1 MSSSP
6 ETGPSCPPPLAGSRR
21 APAGGPIGARDRA
34 ASAATRPE
42 PASRNGVLLRG
53 ESAAA
58 ATPWQRAHRPA
69 PEAGTRR
76 TVVPVAPLP
85 AASAAAAAAPAP
97 VPAPPVALPVAP
109 QVVPPAARESLT
121 WAAFPSD
128 ATPYAGPERR
138 SGEDR
143 RLRSTARLSDV
154 YAAQLDE
161 LREQAR
167 SEGWAAGHA
176 EGIVAAT
183 QVVAAAE
190 AAETRLA
197 EAQVRW
203 ERRLATATAA
213 LGAAAAQLEATA
225 APVLDELRDQV
236 LDAVVTLVGD
246 LLGRELATTDA
257 AGLDALRRALTLC
270 PTDAPVVVRLHPDD
284 LAEVPAA
291 ELAALP
297 PSVTVTG
304 DLAVERAGAV
314 AEAGTTRIDAQLGPA
329 LERIRTVLRG

>member
-1 MSSSP
+1 
-6 ETGPSCPPPLAGSRR
+6 
-21 APAGGPIGARDRA
+21 
-34 ASAATRPE
+34 
-42 PASRNGVLLRG
+42 VLLRG
-53 ESAAA
+53 ESAAS
-58 ATPWQRAHRPA
+58 ATPWQRVHRPA

-76 TVVPVAPLP
+76 TVVPVVPVP
-85 AASAAAAAAPAP
+85 AAPAPAAAAPAAGAPAP
-97 VPAPPVALPVAP
+97 VPAPP
-109 QVVPPAARESLT
+109 VVPPAARESLT
-121 WAAFPSD
+121 WAEFPSD
-128 ATPYAGPERR
+128 APSYVGPERR

-176 EGIVAAT
+176 EGIVAAA

-190 AAETRLA
+190 QAAEARLA

-225 APVLDELRDQV
+225 APVLDELRDRV

-246 LLGRELATTDA
+246 LLGRELATADA

-270 PTDAPVVVRLHPDD
+270 PTDAPVIVRLHPDD

-297 PSVTVTG
+297 ASVTVTG

-314 AEAGTTRIDAQLGPA
+314 AEAGSTRIDAQLGPA

>member
-6 ETGPSCPPPLAGSRR
+6 ERGPSCPPPLAGSRR
-21 APAGGPIGARDRA
+21 APAGGPIDTRDRA

-53 ESAAA
+53 ESAAS
-58 ATPWQRAHRPA
+58 ATPWHRVHRPA

-76 TVVPVAPLP
+76 TVVPVAPVP
-85 AASAAAAAAPAP
+85 AAPAPAAAAPAP
-97 VPAPPVALPVAP
+97 APAPP
-109 QVVPPAARESLT
+109 VVPPAARESLT
-121 WAAFPSD
+121 WAEFPSD
-128 ATPYAGPERR
+128 APPYVGPERR

-161 LREQAR
+161 LRERAR
-167 SEGWAAGHA
+167 TEGWAAGHA
-176 EGIVAAT
+176 EGIVAAA

-190 AAETRLA
+190 QAAEARLA
-197 EAQVRW
+197 EAQIRW

-225 APVLDELRDQV
+225 APVLDELRDRV

-246 LLGRELATTDA
+246 LLGRELATADA

-297 PSVTVTG
+297 ASVTVTG

-314 AEAGTTRIDAQLGPA
+314 AESGTTRIDAQLGPA